1 MRIKRLKLSNFRNH
15 KKFEADFKKT
25 NLLLGAN
32 GSGKTSILEAIFL
45 LSTSK
50 SPRTALNKDL
60 IFNLSQKSNLELD
73 LIKGKKEKK
82 TIRLELSRQK
92 ENKNKIFSCD
102 GVVVAPKNI
111 VGMFKTVYFSPETL
125 AIINGSPAE
134 RRRFID
140 ILLSQISPT
149 YLADLIEYKK
159 ILINR
164 NRLLKEIVQ
173 KRRERDEIIFWD
185 MKLVEHGAKI
195 MRRRQEVLIRLSQP
209 LQEYHQ
215 AIVDGKE
222 QVLRIKY
229 HPSFALAKGE
239 DIESI
244 FTERLAT
251 EFNFELRYG
260 STLFGPHRDDL
271 RFFLGNYDAASFCSR
286 GEIRSIV
293 IALKLAEA
301 DFMKNE
307 TGDSPA
313 VLLDD
318 IFSELD
324 EKRAEAL
331 SKLVLS
337 NYQVIITSTED
348 NLVNKIKGKELKII
362 SLKSP
367 AYV

>member
-1 MRIKRLKLSNFRNH
+1 MRIQHLKLLNFRNH
-15 KKFEADFKKT
+15 KKFAADFEKT

-50 SPRTALNKDL
+50 SPRTALDKDL
-60 IFNLSQKSNLELD
+60 IFNLSQKSNLELT
-73 LIKGKKEKK
+73 LISSGKEKMI
-82 TIRLELSRQK
+82 IRLELGRQDIG
-92 ENKNKIFSCD
+92 NKIFSCD
-102 GVVVAPKNI
+102 GVVIAPKNI

-140 ILLSQISPT
+140 ILLSQISPS

-164 NRLLKEIVQ
+164 NRLLKEIAQ
-173 KRRERDEIIFWD
+173 KRRDRDEIIFWD
-185 MKLVEHGAKI
+185 TKLVEHGAKI
-195 MRRRQEVLIRLSQP
+195 MRRRQEVLSRLSRP
-209 LQEYHQ
+209 FKEYYQ
-215 AIVDGKE
+215 AIAKRKKE
-222 QVLRIKY
+222 VPKIRY
-229 HPSFALAKGE
+229 HPSFILSQGR
-239 DIESI
+239 DIESV
-244 FTERLAT
+244 FTERLAA
-251 EFNFELRYG
+251 EFNFELKYG

-271 RFFLGNYDAASFCSR
+271 RFLLGNYNAASFCSR

-307 TGDSPA
+307 TGDNP
-313 VLLDD
+313 VILLDD

-331 SKLVLS
+331 GKLVLN
-337 NYQVIITSTED
+337 NYQVIITSIEN
-348 NLVNKIKGKELKII
+348 NLLDKIKSRKIKII
-362 SLKSP
+362 RLKDP
-367 AYV
+367 VYV